1 MMITGMHTVSDIF
14 CVGCGSIV
22 GWKYVRFAKVISQCP
37 LYIALHLTKFL
48 WCSSLGGCTWE
59 EPEIQGRKVYSG
71 EVMAPTFYHSS
82 VALDLFFQNKKKLSS
97 VQTDLWLILQNAT
110 LITILLIWNWLTG
123 TKFHSKQVQGVGP
136 WWKPIL
142 DCTRC

>member
-1 MMITGMHTVSDIF
+1 MPSVNVTSGVKEDRMMITGMHTVSDIF

-82 VALDLFFQNKKKLSS
+82 VALDLFFQNKKKIVLCSNRS
-97 VQTDLWLILQNAT
+97 VTHFAKCHIDYYIVNLELT
-110 LITILLIWNWLTG
+110 HWN
-123 TKFHSKQVQGVGP
+123 KISF
-136 WWKPIL
+136 
-142 DCTRC
+142 